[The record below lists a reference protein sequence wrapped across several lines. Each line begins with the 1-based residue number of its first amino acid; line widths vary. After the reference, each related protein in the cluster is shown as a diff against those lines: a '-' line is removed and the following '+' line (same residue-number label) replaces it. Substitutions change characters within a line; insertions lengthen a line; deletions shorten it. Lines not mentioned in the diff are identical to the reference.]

1 MLRTLILSASALALA
16 ACASVG
22 GYEPKVAPTPIPHG
36 FQGAPL
42 SPEAQPRTDWWAA
55 LNDPVLDRLVARVLT
70 ANRDL
75 LAAEAEVKR
84 ARALAKLEG
93 WSLVPSGG
101 VSTAAGRQKDLGVES
116 DFASV
121 GAEVAWEADVF
132 GRLRNLKS
140 AAEADAL
147 GMDDARR
154 GVMAAIAAQT
164 ALTYVDLRGAQA
176 RLAAGQDNAAAQG
189 ETRRLTEALRNAG
202 RATPLDVLRANAQ
215 LETTRSNL
223 SLLQAQIDGDI
234 AAIDVLAAGLSPELK
249 GQLVRPAAGPVP
261 PNQFGLGSPDDLL
274 RRRPDI
280 RQAEA
285 RLQAASARLRATRV
299 DWWPRLSFVGSAS
312 STALDF
318 QGLNAGSALSFLVGP
333 RIDWPAL
340 DVRRNALRTEAA
352 RYGAEAEY
360 LRYDKAVLAGVRD
373 VETAL
378 ADLQGALIAESRLAA
393 AVDSA
398 RQAAAISRLRYREGV
413 DAFFTVLDAERSLSQ
428 AEDSLA
434 VARTRAAQA
443 YVRLGQALGAGWSD
457 AVVNEASPN

>member
-1 MLRTLILSASALALA
+1 MLRSLALSVSALVLA
-16 ACASVG
+16 ACATGGDYRPSV
-22 GYEPKVAPTPIPHG
+22 ALTPIPQG
-36 FQGAPL
+36 FQGAPAA
-42 SPEAQPRTDWWAA
+42 PEAQPRTDWWAA
-55 LNDPVLDRLVARVLT
+55 LNDPVLDRLVARALT
-70 ANRDL
+70 TNRDL

-84 ARALAKLEG
+84 ARALAGVAG
-93 WSLVPSGG
+93 WSLLPSGG
-101 VSTAAGRQKDLGVES
+101 VSVSAGRQKDASLSLDS
-116 DFASV
+116 DFASA
-121 GAEVAWEADVF
+121 GTEVAWEADVF
-132 GRLRNLKS
+132 GRLRKQKT

-147 GMDDARR
+147 GQDVARR

-164 ALTYVDLRGAQA
+164 ALTYVDLRGTQG
-176 RLAAGQDNAAAQG
+176 RLAAGVANAAAQG
-189 ETRRLTEALRNAG
+189 ETLRLTQALRSAG
-202 RATPLDVLRANAQ
+202 RATPLDVLRASAQ

-234 AAIDVLAAGLSPELK
+234 AALDVLVAGMPADLK
-249 GQLVRPAAGPVP
+249 ADLVRPADAPAP
-261 PNQFGLGSPDDLL
+261 PDHFEVGSPEDLL

-299 DWWPRLSFVGSAS
+299 DWWPRLSFAGSAS

-318 QGLNAGSALSFLVGP
+318 QGLNTGSALSFLVGP

-352 RYGAEAEY
+352 RYGAEADY
-360 LRYDKAVLAGVRD
+360 LRYDKTVLAGVRE

-378 ADLQGALIAESRLAA
+378 ADLQGALAAEARLAS
-393 AVDSA
+393 AVESA

-413 DAFFTVLDAERSLSQ
+413 DAFFTVLDAERSLSE
-428 AEDSLA
+428 AEDGLA

-443 YVRLGQALGAGWSD
+443 YVRLGQTLGAGWSD
-457 AVVNEASPN
+457 RPA